1 LPKGGLSKEACRPL
15 PYIYR
20 IMTANALQSMTGFG
34 RAERTRGENSVLVE
48 IKSLNGKQFDLNLKL
63 PPLLKPYEFDIRSLL
78 ASKLVRGSIDCS
90 ITLKSIG
97 AQKPVTINTDLIKFY
112 YKTVHDLSIELNLD
126 TSQVLGSLL
135 KLPEVVIPV
144 NEVID
149 EEGWHLVKEAIEAAL
164 AVLVQHRCEEGSV
177 LQADIEQRI
186 RNIRELADKVADLV
200 PKRLLRMKENIE
212 RKLVEWVS
220 KENIDANRL
229 EQELIY
235 YIEKVDISEELVRLH
250 NHCDYFFSIL
260 QEADPSKGK
269 KLGFILQEIGREI
282 NTTGAKAN
290 DADIQKSVVLMKD
303 ELEKAKEQVLN
314 IL

>member
-1 LPKGGLSKEACRPL
+1 
-15 PYIYR
+15 
-20 IMTANALQSMTGFG
+20 MTATALQSMTGFG
-34 RAERTRGENSVLVE
+34 RAERTRGETNVLVE

-63 PPLLKPYEFDIRSLL
+63 PPLLRPYEFDIRSLM
-78 ASKLVRGSIDCS
+78 AGRLVRGSVDCN
-90 ITLKSIG
+90 ITLKSNG
-97 AQKPVTINTDLIKFY
+97 AQKPVAINADLIKFY
-112 YKTVHDLSIELNLD
+112 YKTVHDLSAELNLD
-126 TSQVLGSLL
+126 TSQVLGALL
-135 KLPEVVIPV
+135 KLPEVVTPV

-149 EEGWHLVKEAIEAAL
+149 EAGWQLVKETIEAAL
-164 AVLVQHRCEEGSV
+164 TVLSQHRAEEGNV
-177 LQADIEQRI
+177 LQADMEARI
-186 RNIRELADKVADLV
+186 RNIRELADKVAALA
-200 PKRLLRMKENIE
+200 PQRQLRMKENIE
-212 RKLVEWVS
+212 RKLTEWVS

-235 YIEKVDISEELVRLH
+235 YIEKVDISEELLRLH